1 MKIKETLALTL
12 ETLPV
17 NEDPATVFPSPLD
30 ELVVAPQSSPASQ
43 VGPMD
48 GDVVG
53 ARDPARPGRAR
64 VRWLDADGTE
74 REQWLRTMAHVSV
87 RPGDRVL
94 LVQPVRWS
102 EPLVTGVID
111 GFSMRLDAEL
121 VPAATLSLQPDESV
135 RVSASD
141 GTPLVEVFQSDA
153 GPVVRLCQPNVSIEL
168 PGKLRID
175 AKSIELNA
183 KQGGV
188 AIRATDEVVVQ
199 GEAVRLN

>member
-1 MKIKETLALTL
+1 MQIKETPTLTL
-12 ETLPV
+12 EAPPV
-17 NEDPATVFPSPLD
+17 TEDPAKESPSPLD
-30 ELVVAPQSSPASQ
+30 ELVAAPRPSPAPPF
-43 VGPMD
+43 GPFD
-48 GDVVG
+48 GDVVS
-53 ARDPARPGRAR
+53 ARDPARPGRAH
-64 VRWLDADGTE
+64 VRWIDADGIE
-74 REQWLRTMAHVSV
+74 RAQWLRTMAHVGV

-94 LVQPVRWS
+94 LAQPVRWS

-111 GFSMRLDAEL
+111 GFSTRPDIES
-121 VPAATLSLQPDESV
+121 VPAATLTLQADECV
-135 RVSASD
+135 RVAASD

-183 KQGGV
+183 KQGGI
-188 AIRATDEVVVQ
+188 AIKATDAVVVQ